1 MVGFGG
7 LVGEARLGRRGV
19 LIGGRFLSSPPRR
32 GVPPWRRRRRPEG
45 RRPGAGAAG
54 APHDH
59 AGAVIADARPRMG
72 RVYGGRGRAG
82 LGARWTGEC
91 EADKT
96 VTLEPG
102 AVRITRFSDS
112 LEVTTMHV
120 PEQTQAMCRCGSR
133 PWKIGVGMP
142 LNQIS

>member
-59 AGAVIADARPRMG
+59 AGVVIADARPS
-72 RVYGGRGRAG
+72 YDAG
-82 LGARWTGEC
+82 VW
-91 EADKT
+91 
-96 VTLEPG
+96 
-102 AVRITRFSDS
+102 
-112 LEVTTMHV
+112 
-120 PEQTQAMCRCGSR
+120 
-133 PWKIGVGMP
+133 GVGWGRE
-142 LNQIS
+142 LVSVHGELGV